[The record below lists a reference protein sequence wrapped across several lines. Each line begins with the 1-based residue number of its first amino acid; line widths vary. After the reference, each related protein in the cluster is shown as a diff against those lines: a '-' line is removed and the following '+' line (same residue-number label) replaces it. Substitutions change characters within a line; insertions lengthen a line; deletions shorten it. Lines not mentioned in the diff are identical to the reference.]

1 MHTLPPYIIVSCNL
15 TFSKTNRNQRHSLA
29 EALRAKM
36 HEKDLLTNFYA
47 VLHVFEFEFNYMVI
61 KVMVYNCKS

>member
-1 MHTLPPYIIVSCNL
+1 MHTLSPYIIVSCNL

-29 EALRAKM
+29 EALRAKT

>member
-1 MHTLPPYIIVSCNL
+1 M